1 MQIEPWEPPT
11 VIIPVLP
18 IRPISP
24 LPIISPRIK
33 LGRCPLG
40 KPVKRRIKLRNIAN
54 SPLYLKL
61 KLEGKGID
69 DVIFKLGD
77 GRISSL
83 NLPPNG
89 EAEIELS
96 FKPKGR
102 GRLIPKLIVSD
113 GSSGDEMGEM
123 EFMMEGVLFGDV
135 SGDGRV
141 THYDAVFVLRHI
153 VGLEDLSQEA
163 LEAADVS
170 GDGKITAYDA
180 ALILRRVVGLIENFP
195 VEER

>member
-1 MQIEPWEPPT
+1 
-11 VIIPVLP
+11 
-18 IRPISP
+18 
-24 LPIISPRIK
+24 
-33 LGRCPLG
+33 
-40 KPVKRRIKLRNIAN
+40 
-54 SPLYLKL
+54 
-61 KLEGKGID
+61 
-69 DVIFKLGD
+69 
-77 GRISSL
+77 
-83 NLPPNG
+83 
-89 EAEIELS
+89 
-96 FKPKGR
+96 
-102 GRLIPKLIVSD
+102 LIPKLIVSD

-141 THYDAVFVLRHI
+141 TPYDAVFVLRYI